1 MDSMDFFSGNMALH
15 EEQDQ
20 LKRQKSALKLNV
32 QSIDPSAQ
40 EGVINDY
47 HVSLIYCPCR
57 DFAVRGKPCKH
68 IYRLAHELGVFQL
81 SGQLVNDPSLKSRA
95 DIEEEKQLLM
105 KEIAALSSDE
115 QTFLRSVLYEYQYGD
130 KRPLACHRKDVPT
143 SLIEKGLLAITDV
156 PDMRSMAIAIP
167 KKKTSA
173 FVKEHGCDIKRNL
186 KNQEILNQLYEKY
199 PDLFAELS
207 EDILL
212 VLPSEHVLVAPR
224 KAYSLLV
231 DTTKD
236 DEEYECSFTFGLGD
250 K

>member
-1 MDSMDFFSGNMALH
+1 MDSTDFFSGDMALH

-32 QSIDPSAQ
+32 QSIDQSTQ

-81 SGQLVNDPSLKSRA
+81 SGKLVNDPSLKNCA
-95 DIEEEKQLLM
+95 DIEEEKRLLM
-105 KEIAALSSDE
+105 KEIATLSSDE
-115 QTFLRSVLYEYQYGD
+115 QAFLCSVLYEYQYHE
-130 KRPLACHRKDVPT
+130 KRPLALHREYVPT
-143 SLIEKGLLAITDV
+143 SLIEKGLLVTTDV
-156 PDMRSMAIAIP
+156 PDMHSIATAIP
-167 KKKTSA
+167 RKQTSA
-173 FVKEHGCDIKRNL
+173 FVKDHGCDIKRNL
-186 KNQEILNQLYEKY
+186 KNQEILSQLYDKY

-207 EDILL
+207 ADILL
-212 VLPSEHVLVAPR
+212 VLPSAHVLLAPR
-224 KAYSLLV
+224 KVYRLLLS
-231 DTTKD
+231 TAKA
-236 DEEYECSFTFGLGD
+236 DEEYECGYTLITVD